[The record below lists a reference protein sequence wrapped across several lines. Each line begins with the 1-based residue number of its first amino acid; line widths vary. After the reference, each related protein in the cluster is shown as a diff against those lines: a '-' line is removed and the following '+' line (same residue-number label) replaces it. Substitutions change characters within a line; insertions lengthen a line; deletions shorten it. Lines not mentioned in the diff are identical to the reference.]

1 MAMLI
6 RSKDCNSVSESDK
19 SEMSFFVE
27 RKSLT
32 PLPPRASN
40 KGIPALSFVQVSDS
54 QAEASSQSES
64 DEEDYPA
71 DSLMQVEWFHPNMNR
86 SMAAAFLKTHNLE
99 GSYLLRPSDSLRVEN
114 YDFYTLSV
122 WSGGGA
128 FEFPVKFNFE
138 NFKLEYGLHAYTIEE
153 FKAHFKKFPRIGKPN
168 LALILKFP
176 MVRFIEEPRHYEVYK
191 PEGYGKSP
199 GTLERFKESIFKV
212 QDSEGSG
219 TFCPIYKAGFLNK
232 RGHIRKNWKKRWFVL
247 DRNELSYYA
256 GLPTS
261 SGESQSKLIRRL
273 DLGQV
278 LWVEENEHKFK
289 QKYCFTIYFPGI
301 KYSMYASEQED
312 YLAWLSVIKRALR
325 LPIFLQPK
333 DSQ

>member
-6 RSKDCNSVSESDK
+6 RSKDCNSLSESNK
-19 SEMSFFVE
+19 SEMDIFIE

-32 PLPPRASN
+32 PVPTRASSN
-40 KGIPALSFVQVSDS
+40 GTPALSLVQVGDS
-54 QAEASSQSES
+54 QVDASSQSDS
-64 DEEDYPA
+64 DEEEYPP
-71 DSLMQVEWFHPNMNR
+71 DSLMQIEWFHPNMNR

-99 GSYLLRPSDSLRVEN
+99 GSYLLRPSDSPRIGN
-114 YDFYTLSV
+114 YDLYTLSV

-128 FEFPVKFNFE
+128 FEFPVKFQLE
-138 NFKLEYGLHAYTIEE
+138 DFKLEYGLHAYSIEE

-191 PEGYGKSP
+191 PEGYGRVP
-199 GTLERFKESIFKV
+199 GTLERFKVSIFKV
-212 QDSEGSG
+212 QDAEGSG
-219 TFCPIYKAGFLNK
+219 TFYPIYKAGFLHK

-247 DRNELSYYA
+247 DRFELFYYA
-256 GLPTS
+256 GLPTNS
-261 SGESQSKLIRRL
+261 AESDTKLIRKL

-278 LWVEENEHKFK
+278 LWLEEQEHKFK
-289 QKYCFTIYFPGI
+289 QKFCFTLYFPGI

-312 YLAWLSVIKRALR
+312 YEAWLSVIKRAIS
-325 LPIFLQPK
+325 LPIYLQSK
-333 DSQ
+333 SSQ

>member
-1 MAMLI
+1 MAMLH
-6 RSKDCNSVSESDK
+6 RSKDCNSISESDK
-19 SEMSFFVE
+19 SEMNVFVE

-32 PLPPRASN
+32 PLPTRSQN
-40 KGIPALSFVQVSDS
+40 SGGALSFVQVTNS

-64 DEEDYPA
+64 DEEDFAP
-71 DSLMQVEWFHPNMNR
+71 DSLMQIEWFHPKMNR

-99 GSYLLRPSDSLRVEN
+99 GSYLLRPSDSPRTGNFDL
-114 YDFYTLSV
+114 YTLSV

-128 FEFPVKFNFE
+128 FEFPVKFQLE
-138 NFKLEYGLHAYTIEE
+138 NLKLEYGLHAYTIKE
-153 FKAHFKKFPRIGKPN
+153 FKEHFKKFPRIGKPN
-168 LALILKFP
+168 LALILKYP
-176 MVRFIEEPRHYEVYK
+176 MLRFIEEPRHYEVYK
-191 PEGYGKSP
+191 PEGFGRTP

-212 QDSEGSG
+212 QDSDTSGSYI
-219 TFCPIYKAGFLNK
+219 PIYKAGYLNK

-256 GLPTS
+256 GLPKNNV
-261 SGESQSKLIRRL
+261 ESATKLIRRL

-278 LWVEENEHKFK
+278 LWVDEKEHKFK
-289 QKYCFTIYFPGI
+289 QKYCFTLFFPGI

-312 YLAWLSVIKRALR
+312 YEAWISGIKRALR
-325 LPIFLQPK
+325 LPSYLQPK